1 MHWVD
6 LWLVVNNTSI
16 PCSFIIYGE
25 LQISISKIQSIWRPF
40 QLNKIVDGLIVYKSL
55 MVQISSSKFK
65 VVECLIWLN
74 KVVGI
79 EILYNCT
86 MQLPHFLHNLFFL
99 FFLHFKLFYFKFIL
113 IFNFLFNGWDWKL
126 LIRLPLVLH
135 RTPIQLVKI

>member
-40 QLNKIVDGLIVYKSL
+40 QLNKIVEGLIVYKSL

-86 MQLPHFLHNLFFL
+86 MQLPHFLHNLFFYFFYILNFFTLNLYL
-99 FFLHFKLFYFKFIL
+99 FL
-113 IFNFLFNGWDWKL
+113 IFYLMVEIENCLSGCPWYYIGPQSN
-126 LIRLPLVLH
+126 
-135 RTPIQLVKI
+135 